1 MKLGVKPPTK
11 SPISMYI
18 YIYIHMISPITSKC
32 LWYLW
37 SIGDLYVYIYIIV
50 FFCFFIYHINHTVP
64 IYYYL
69 SDIHMFYL
77 IDMYGF
83 WGSYG
88 FDLPKNPS
96 SVTIAARETWRSA
109 VSSLPGRMTS
119 RRCRSAFGDPTG
131 DPTGD
136 HGRWAGEYGWRWCNA
151 YIYVYHIISYLGLIY
166 EKSIHYLGIIH
177 IALW

>member
-1 MKLGVKPPTK
+1 
-11 SPISMYI
+11 
-18 YIYIHMISPITSKC
+18 MISPITSKC

-37 SIGDLYVYIYIIV
+37 SIGDLYIYIIV
-50 FFCFFIYHINHTVP
+50 LWCFFFYISYQPYCIYLL
-64 IYYYL
+64 YYL
-69 SDIHMFYL
+69 STIHMFYL

-88 FDLPKNPS
+88 FDLPTNPS

-109 VSSLPGRMTS
+109 VSSLPERMTS

-151 YIYVYHIISYLGLIY
+151 HIYIYMMYIYIIYIYIIS
-166 EKSIHYLGIIH
+166 SH
-177 IALW
+177 I

>member
-18 YIYIHMISPITSKC
+18 YIYTWFHQSPVNVYDI
-32 LWYLW
+32 Y
-37 SIGDLYVYIYIIV
+37 DLLVIYMYIYIYIIV

-151 YIYVYHIISYLGLIY
+151 YIYMYIIS
-166 EKSIHYLGIIH
+166 SH
-177 IALW
+177 I